1 MSSSPTSGTD
11 GFPRRLETC
20 SPLWATS
27 ASRDRQR
34 PTGGRDQ
41 SVIPALKNDG
51 DILVLLDVL
60 ARDVGIIGIFSD
72 WAGTVTYYANCMG
85 L

>member
-1 MSSSPTSGTD
+1 VLP
-11 GFPRRLETC
+11 
-20 SPLWATS
+20 
-27 ASRDRQR
+27 
-34 PTGGRDQ
+34 
-41 SVIPALKNDG
+41 VLKNDG
-51 DILVLLDVL
+51 DVLVALDEL